1 MILRLNLLFLLV
13 KNDSA
18 VIVEGAV
25 LKIRDIFPH
34 EKM

>member
-1 MILRLNLLFLLV
+1 MSLSSNLLFLLV
-13 KNDSA
+13 KNDST
-18 VIVEGAV
+18 VIIEGAV